1 MCRSRDLGRSNP
13 PSELSQC
20 RSSFPLHI
28 THHKCCRALH
38 RGCGRSPGPSL
49 RPRDSNNRY
58 CQPLI
63 FPNFLTNFAH
73 YHGRDTGET
82 AGMAEGTVGSAI
94 KIKIHA
100 QAKDIT
106 RFLPLCPLCSRSANI
121 HILLQ
126 LSVMSAIIKRC
137 RLPGVKCTRKRV

>member
-1 MCRSRDLGRSNP
+1 MAIPDLRHCQKTRSTSHTPLAPRRTLP
-13 PSELSQC
+13 ELSQC

-28 THHKCCRALH
+28 THAF
-38 RGCGRSPGPSL
+38 GPSS
-49 RPRDSNNRY
+49 RPRVSNNRH

-73 YHGRDTGET
+73 YQGQAGGGATGRRG
-82 AGMAEGTVGSAI
+82 GSSRVGCAI

-106 RFLPLCPLCSRSANI
+106 RFPGPSSSPFPRPLSISLCSRVS
-121 HILLQ
+121 
-126 LSVMSAIIKRC
+126 C
-137 RLPGVKCTRKRV
+137 LP